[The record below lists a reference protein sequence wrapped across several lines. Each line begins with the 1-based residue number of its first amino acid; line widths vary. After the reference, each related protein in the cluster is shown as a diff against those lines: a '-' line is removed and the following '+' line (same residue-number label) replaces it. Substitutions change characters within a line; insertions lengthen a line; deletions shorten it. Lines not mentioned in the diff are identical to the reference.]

1 MRDMSNIY
9 ENTTDFETYISKL
22 RNEKTLIVCGGKSAR
37 TASIANVIASLKSNL
52 DDVVVYSI
60 KETLPY
66 ISARNC
72 GWRIDEFHNRYQRTL
87 IDSDPLR
94 RGNNHHA
101 R

>member
-1 MRDMSNIY
+1 MSNIY

-60 KETLPY
+60 KETLPFSSY
-66 ISARNC
+66 VR
-72 GWRIDEFHNRYQRTL
+72 RYQ
-87 IDSDPLR
+87 ISLR
-94 RGNNHHA
+94 L
-101 R
+101 